1 MCDGVFIWV
10 ACGTL
15 GLLPAH
21 SALFTCTFAR
31 GMCVVC
37 APVFISHTVQL
48 DTHGNVRD
56 LRSGAM
62 GAGKGGELDY

>member
-1 MCDGVFIWV
+1 MT
-10 ACGTL
+10 ACL
-15 GLLPAH
+15 YGLRAVTSARCLRIRLCLRAH
-21 SALFTCTFAR
+21 LRAAR
-31 GMCVVC
+31 GCVC

-48 DTHGNVRD
+48 DTRGNVRD